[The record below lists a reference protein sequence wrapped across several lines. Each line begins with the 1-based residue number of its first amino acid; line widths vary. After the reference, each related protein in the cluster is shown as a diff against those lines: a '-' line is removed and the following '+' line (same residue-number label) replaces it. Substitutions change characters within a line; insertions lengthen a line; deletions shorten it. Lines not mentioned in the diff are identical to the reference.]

1 MRTKGFR
8 AEKHLEM
15 GPSISLRKEVD
26 KGRTGEEEE
35 KAAWHRGDSPSLATS
50 GVCATCRDGV
60 PPATDLKATDAYL

>member
-35 KAAWHRGDSPSLATS
+35 KAAWHGGDSPSLATS
-50 GVCATCRDGV
+50 GACGLRDM
-60 PPATDLKATDAYL
+60 PRWRPRLLI